1 MARIVRGTLQLLPG
15 TAIMALSPLVDQ
27 SLAATFAEGSNAAL
41 AYGNKL
47 PAAIQGVLSTAIAI
61 TVLPFFSAQLAERG
75 PQYCVTSLKRLAVLI
90 SVGGLVVATP
100 LVLMS
105 GPLVELLY
113 VCGMFTIEDAAT
125 VAPIQSIYLL
135 QIPVPMILMLCM
147 KVTVAQGRHVL
158 ISTLTI
164 ASVSIHLFAATLL
177 KQEYGA
183 MGIAIAA
190 TIANAL
196 VAGAYFACAALGL
209 RRHACSIGS
218 SWT

>member
-1 MARIVRGTLQLLPG
+1 M
-15 TAIMALSPLVDQ
+15 
-27 SLAATFAEGSNAAL
+27 
-41 AYGNKL
+41 
-47 PAAIQGVLSTAIAI
+47 
-61 TVLPFFSAQLAERG
+61 
-75 PQYCVTSLKRLAVLI
+75 
-90 SVGGLVVATP
+90 VATP

-105 GPLVELLY
+105 GPLVELLH
-113 VCGMFTIEDAAT
+113 VRGMFTIEDAAT

-135 QIPVPMILMLCM
+135 QIPVAMILMLCM

-196 VAGAYFACAALGL
+196 VAGAYSRVPPVGCAATQAASGAVG
-209 RRHACSIGS
+209 HD
-218 SWT
+218 